1 MNRRASFVAMAAGTI
16 TLFAMATGAHAATL
30 TAFAIA
36 GGTTQD
42 ANVFYTPGTGGG
54 LSVVST
60 SEFLQGKLGQGFDNN
75 ATISFTN
82 MANGSFSLSGSGAF
96 DQLLNPASTS
106 SFVIT
111 DNTTHAVLL
120 SGTVG
125 SADLTG
131 HTGASSGNVNL
142 TSNNVTYTGGTFF
155 PSGFSNTNG
164 SLAIEFTSTTPFSA
178 TASGLGAF
186 TAVDGITF
194 SGLNERGPGGGGNGV
209 PEPAS
214 YASMGLGA
222 AMLLA
227 ALLRKK
233 RAGRTLAA

>member
-1 MNRRASFVAMAAGTI
+1 MNRRASFVAMAASTI
-16 TLFAMATGAHAATL
+16 TLFAMASGANAANL

-42 ANVFYTPGTGGG
+42 ANVFYTPGAGGG
-54 LSVVST
+54 LSVVSNT
-60 SEFLQGKLGQGFDNN
+60 EFLQGKLGQGFDGN

-82 MANGSFSLSGSGAF
+82 MTNGSFSLSGNGSF
-96 DQLLNPASTS
+96 DQVLNPTGTS
-106 SFVIT
+106 SFLIT

-120 SGTVG
+120 SGTLG
-125 SADLTG
+125 TADLTG
-131 HTGASSGNVNL
+131 FSGASSGNVNL
-142 TSNNVTYTGGTFF
+142 VSNNVTYTGGTFF
-155 PSGFSNTNG
+155 PAGFSPTNG

-194 SGLNERGPGGGGNGV
+194 SGLNQRGPGGGGNGV

-214 YASMGLGA
+214 FASMGLGA

-233 RAGRTLAA
+233 RNGRTLAV